1 MPGIGRLFTAG
12 FRVPD
17 EGGVRRAARSTRL
30 AEPGKGDQRRRN
42 LSAAALLER
51 VVNNTSLFFV
61 LDVAGTRLLFP
72 GDAQQGAW
80 DHVLADKQ
88 NRALIKDCAFYKVGH
103 HGSHNATPKDF
114 VLNIWQDGAYAML
127 PWGLVKRWQD
137 SIPKRELMEALRAHK
152 HTVIRIDDQHTEP
165 GTVEYHHDLWSQL
178 TIPTQ

>member
-1 MPGIGRLFTAG
+1 MREAS
-12 FRVPD
+12 D
-17 EGGVRRAARSTRL
+17 ELRAARASLNL
-30 AEPGKGDQRRRN
+30 AKVTNDAGI

-152 HTVIRIDDQHTEP
+152 HTVIRINDQHTEP
-165 GTVEYHHDLWSQL
+165 GTVEFHHDLWSQL